1 MTTYL
6 ASVLIFISMTINT
19 DAPIATQKL
28 KNKNLT
34 EKFEYKVKTFKVKEL
49 EYKRV
54 PTKWIKETP
63 AN

>member
-28 KNKNLT
+28 KNEHLT

>member
-1 MTTYL
+1 MITYL
-6 ASVLIFISMTINT
+6 SSFLICISLFTNTNVVKVEPSPKKEVLT
-19 DAPIATQKL
+19 
-28 KNKNLT
+28 KN
-34 EKFEYKVKTFKVKEL
+34 FEYKVKTFKVKEL

>member
-28 KNKNLT
+28 KNEHLT
-34 EKFEYKVKTFKVKEL
+34 EKFEYKVNSLSIKV
-49 EYKRV
+49 
-54 PTKWIKETP
+54 IS
-63 AN
+63 